1 MKSEESPS
9 LNREGRGGSSKKN
22 FILAMLVILGVVTFL
37 DRINISVAGS
47 SIMKDL
53 NLSAAEWGWVQSAFI
68 LSYGLMQIPMGA
80 YGDRHGHRKVLT
92 EIVLWWSLFTAFTGV
107 AGGLVSLLI
116 IRFMFGV
123 GEAGSSPCSTGV
135 ISRWFEKHEVGKAQG
150 YVWAASRMGGALT
163 PFVVIPVMA
172 WLGWRAAFWLLG
184 GLGVIWAVVWYI
196 MYRDKKPTL
205 NPSQREGS
213 PNTSETNKNSLPLG
227 GQGVGSP
234 SGEVGETQVS
244 SPPSGE
250 IKWGPILHNRQ
261 FWTICAMY
269 FFYAFGSWF
278 FFSWFPTFMEL
289 GRGFAKSELTYAVAV
304 PFIMSMIGNI
314 TGGYLTDKLSAKY
327 GLKVGRKALGTSSL
341 AISALCMF
349 LAAFIPGKMAVFVF
363 LSLCFGIF
371 DLMLPSAWALCI
383 DLGKQ
388 HAGAISGAMNT
399 FGNNGGFFCGILF
412 GYLVQASGNYNLPL
426 YMIAGMLLISALL
439 FSFINPTKPIVE

>member
-1 MKSEESPS
+1 M
-9 LNREGRGGSSKKN
+9 NKKN
-22 FILAMLVILGVVTFL
+22 FILTMLVILGVVTFL

-47 SIMKDL
+47 SIMKDQ

-92 EIVLWWSLFTAFTGV
+92 QIVLWWSMFTAFTGL

-172 WLGWRAAFWLLG
+172 WVGWRAAFYLLG
-184 GLGVIWAVVWYI
+184 GLGVVWAVVWYI
-196 MYRDKKPTL
+196 MYKDPEKPESPG
-205 NPSQREGS
+205 NPALAK
-213 PNTSETNKNSLPLG
+213 PSLPW
-227 GQGVGSP
+227 S
-234 SGEVGETQVS
+234 
-244 SPPSGE
+244 
-250 IKWGPILHNRQ
+250 KILRNRQ

-314 TGGYLTDKLSAKY
+314 SGGYLTDKLSKKY
-327 GLKVGRKALGTSSL
+327 GLKIGRKALGTTSL
-341 AISALCMF
+341 AISAVCMF

-371 DLMLPSAWALCI
+371 DLMLPSAWAICI

-399 FGNNGGFFCGILF
+399 AGNIGGFFCGILF
-412 GYLVQASGNYNLPL
+412 GYLVQSSGNYNLPL
-426 YMIAGMLLISALL
+426 YMIAGMLLVSAVL

>member
-1 MKSEESPS
+1 MK
-9 LNREGRGGSSKKN
+9 RKN
-22 FILAMLVILGVVTFL
+22 IILTMLVLLGVVTFL

-47 SIMKDL
+47 SIMHDL

-80 YGDRHGHRKVLT
+80 LGDRYGHRKILSM
-92 EIVLWWSLFTAFTGV
+92 IVLWWSLFTAFTGM
-107 AGGLVSLLI
+107 AGGLASLLV
-116 IRFMFGV
+116 IRFMFGI

-163 PFVVIPVMA
+163 PFVVIPVMTL
-172 WLGWRAAFWLLG
+172 LGWREAFYILGALGIVWAA
-184 GLGVIWAVVWYI
+184 VWYFY
-196 MYRDKKPTL
+196 YRDRQP
-205 NPSQREGS
+205 
-213 PNTSETNKNSLPLG
+213 ETVK
-227 GQGVGSP
+227 
-234 SGEVGETQVS
+234 ETVRQ
-244 SPPSGE
+244 PIP
-250 IKWGPILHNRQ
+250 WRTILHHKQ
-261 FWTICAMY
+261 FWIICAMY

-314 TGGYLTDKLSAKY
+314 SGGYLTDRLTKKY
-327 GLKVGRKALGTSSL
+327 GLKIGRKALGSTSL
-341 AISALCMF
+341 AVSAVCMF

-388 HAGAISGAMNT
+388 HAGTISGAMNT
-399 FGNNGGFFCGILF
+399 AGNLGGFFCGILF
-412 GYLVQASGNYNLPL
+412 GQLVQSSGNYNLPL
-426 YMIAGMLLISALL
+426 YMIAGMLIISAAL
-439 FSFINPTKPIVE
+439 FALINPTKPIVEKEV

>member
-1 MKSEESPS
+1 MK
-9 LNREGRGGSSKKN
+9 RKN
-22 FILAMLVILGVVTFL
+22 IILTMLVLLGVVTFL

-47 SIMKDL
+47 SIMHDL

-80 YGDRHGHRKVLT
+80 LGDRYGHRKILSM
-92 EIVLWWSLFTAFTGV
+92 IVLWWSLFTAFTGM
-107 AGGLVSLLI
+107 AGGLASLLV
-116 IRFMFGV
+116 IRFMFGI

-163 PFVVIPVMA
+163 PFVVIPVMTL
-172 WLGWRAAFWLLG
+172 LGWREAFYILGALGIVWAA
-184 GLGVIWAVVWYI
+184 VWYFY
-196 MYRDKKPTL
+196 YRDRQP
-205 NPSQREGS
+205 
-213 PNTSETNKNSLPLG
+213 ETAK
-227 GQGVGSP
+227 
-234 SGEVGETQVS
+234 ETVRQ
-244 SPPSGE
+244 PIP
-250 IKWGPILHNRQ
+250 WRTILHHKQ
-261 FWTICAMY
+261 FWIICAMY

-314 TGGYLTDKLSAKY
+314 SGGYLTDRLTKKY
-327 GLKVGRKALGTSSL
+327 GLKIGRKALGSTSL
-341 AISALCMF
+341 AVSAVCMF

-388 HAGAISGAMNT
+388 HAGTISGAMNT
-399 FGNNGGFFCGILF
+399 AGNLGGFFCGILF
-412 GYLVQASGNYNLPL
+412 GQLVQSSGNYNLPL
-426 YMIAGMLLISALL
+426 YMIAGMLIISAAL
-439 FSFINPTKPIVE
+439 FALINPTKPIVEKEV

>member
-1 MKSEESPS
+1 MK
-9 LNREGRGGSSKKN
+9 RKN
-22 FILAMLVILGVVTFL
+22 IILTMLVILGVVTFL

-80 YGDRHGHRKVLT
+80 LGDRYGHRKILSL
-92 EIVLWWSLFTAFTGV
+92 IVLWWSLFTAFTGM
-107 AGGLVSLLI
+107 AGGLASLLV
-116 IRFMFGV
+116 IRFMFGI

-163 PFVVIPVMA
+163 PFVVIPVMTL
-172 WLGWRAAFWLLG
+172 LGWREAFYILG
-184 GLGVIWAVVWYI
+184 VLGVIWAAAWYFY
-196 MYRDKKPTL
+196 YRDRQP
-205 NPSQREGS
+205 
-213 PNTSETNKNSLPLG
+213 ETTK
-227 GQGVGSP
+227 
-234 SGEVGETQVS
+234 
-244 SPPSGE
+244 E
-250 IKWGPILHNRQ
+250 IVKRSIPWRTILHHRQ
-261 FWTICAMY
+261 FWIICAMY

-314 TGGYLTDKLSAKY
+314 SGGYLTDRLTKKY
-327 GLKVGRKALGTSSL
+327 GLKVGRKALGSTSL
-341 AISALCMF
+341 AISAICMF

-388 HAGAISGAMNT
+388 HAGTISGAMNT
-399 FGNNGGFFCGILF
+399 AGNLGGFFCGILF
-412 GYLVQASGNYNLPL
+412 GFLVQSSGNYNLPL
-426 YMIAGMLLISALL
+426 YMIAGMLIISAAL
-439 FSFINPTKPIVE
+439 FALINPTKPIVEE